1 MHKLPVYGQLLAADT
16 TFKHYSD
23 KTLDWT
29 KMVNIELIIMRP
41 KEFPLCTNFG
51 ADNSLNGQLLAAD
64 TAFLLRSDNTLGWTK
79 DGESR
84 VN

>member
-1 MHKLPVYGQLLAADT
+1 
-16 TFKHYSD
+16 
-23 KTLDWT
+23 
-29 KMVNIELIIMRP
+29 MVNIELIIMRP